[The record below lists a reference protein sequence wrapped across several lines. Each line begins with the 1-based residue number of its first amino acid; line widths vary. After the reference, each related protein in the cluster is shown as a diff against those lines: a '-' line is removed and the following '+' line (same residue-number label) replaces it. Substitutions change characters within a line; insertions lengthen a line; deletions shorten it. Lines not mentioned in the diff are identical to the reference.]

1 LRGEVASARRR
12 YVAEKRTFDPVAWIG
27 HQLSTAVLPSYD
39 LESSPYHTML
49 VWDSI
54 SHPYIQD
61 DDYRYDVRTSVIDS
75 TASRRDNIVKL
86 PPASVALIDAMAE
99 AVGIHH
105 VPGQTTY
112 DLLPTEQDRTEFRA
126 IHTTIARKMGI

>member
-1 LRGEVASARRR
+1 
-12 YVAEKRTFDPVAWIG
+12 VAWLVDR
-27 HQLSTAVLPSYD
+27 LSTAALTSAFSGLDPDNQRYD
-39 LESSPYHTML
+39 TML
-49 VWDSI
+49 VWDTI
-54 SHPYIQD
+54 SHPHVKD

-75 TASRRDNIVKL
+75 TASRGDNIVKL

-99 AVGIHH
+99 AVGIPH
-105 VPGQTTY
+105 VPGKTTY